1 LVWKL
6 KLWSSDLYLKTTLYL
21 TVVLCGLLGA
31 GCSEVQARETYRQ
44 LMGRMV
50 QEASTTHAERPD
62 LERQLWQLANEFR
75 KAKGLKALKSDE
87 ANHGAAVA
95 HAMDMLQHNY
105 MGHVA
110 SSGHDFDSRM
120 RALRD
125 GAMILPSIGENAAR
139 LNKADVN
146 DPQAAQKIFQQWVKS
161 PSHRHTL
168 LSRDYVTLATGV
180 VAMDG
185 KIYADQIF
193 VGPEVQSNM
202 GRAVPEQA
210 DGSLY

>member
-1 LVWKL
+1 M
-6 KLWSSDLYLKTTLYL
+6 YLKTIRFL
-21 TVVLCGLLGA
+21 VVFICCTFIGGV
-31 GCSEVQARETYRQ
+31 SESVARETYRQ
-44 LMGRMV
+44 LLTRMV
-50 QEASTTHAERPD
+50 QQAATSHAERPD
-62 LERQLWQLANEFR
+62 LERQLWQLANDFR
-75 KAKGLKALKSDE
+75 RAKGLNTLKLND

-95 HAMDMLQHNY
+95 HAMDMMQNNF

-125 GAMILPSIGENAAR
+125 GAMNLPSMGENAAR
-139 LNKADVN
+139 LGKADVN

-161 PSHRHTL
+161 PPHRHTL
-168 LSRDYVTLATGV
+168 LSRDYVSLATGV

-193 VGPEVQSNM
+193 VGPEVVTNIV
-202 GRAVPEQA
+202 RVAPEQG